1 MKTKI
6 TIGIIS
12 AVVIIGITATLL
24 LLHHHQR
31 VDFPKSSWASAG
43 HADPPSTLATTFLDA
58 SNGDGEKLLVDL
70 SPDMQDKLQ
79 QQFGKQ
85 MEKQGISLAQFLSQM
100 GSQWAKGVNGFHVI
114 SQEIVSDNQIT
125 LHVQFQG
132 KKSPEII
139 KMKKIGG
146 EWKLDE
152 FS

>member
-1 MKTKI
+1 MKTKF
-6 TIGIIS
+6 TIGIVS
-12 AVVIIGITATLL
+12 AVIAICAAVTFVFV
-24 LLHHHQR
+24 HHHQQ

-43 HADPPSTLATTFLDA
+43 HADPPSTLATTLWDA
-58 SNGDGEKLLVDL
+58 SKGDGEKLLVDL

-100 GSQWAKGVNGFHVI
+100 GSRWAKGVNGFHIV
-114 SQEIVSDNQIT
+114 SQEAISGDQMI

-132 KKSPEII
+132 KKAEEKL

-146 EWKLDE
+146 EWKLDD